1 MPNHCRVWNRDTY
14 HKIRGHSRNI
24 SVADDFELIIKTFL
38 ETKFIHVRKMLYVQ
52 YNNGDSTVD
61 NNRVDIN
68 RRARLIRDHYDF
80 QIKERFEELG
90 KEDWMWD
97 DDEDCSIKEL
107 GYRDGTKYGEN
118 EGFVNYIID

>member
-1 MPNHCRVWNRDTY
+1 
-14 HKIRGHSRNI
+14 
-24 SVADDFELIIKTFL
+24 
-38 ETKFIHVRKMLYVQ
+38 MLYVQ

-80 QIKERFEELG
+80 QIKKRFEELG
-90 KEDWMWD
+90 KEDWMWN

-107 GYRDGTKYGEN
+107 GYRDNNNITKMKSLL
-118 EGFVNYIID
+118 II